1 MTDISKPG
9 AARAA
14 PDHQDMPGDPGR
26 SWTGCR
32 IGMLLLPGFNS
43 FAAQGFLDP
52 FRAANYLR
60 GERIYSWEFLSPGG
74 GTVRAS
80 SGLEIGATQ
89 AIAECPTHFEWLL
102 VNASWTPEAFRDR
115 DLQSWLR
122 LASRQGASLG
132 GVDTGAFVLA
142 WAGLIE
148 RQRTVVHYE
157 HQAAF
162 NELFPGIPT
171 DESLYVIDGRRF
183 SCCGGVAAVDLALE
197 LIRRRDGIELAN
209 AAARYI
215 FHERL
220 RDSGEAQVPRVL
232 QPVGYQV
239 PAKLREAILLM
250 ERNIEEPLTQPE
262 LSRYLGLSVRQVQR
276 IFRQYVGV
284 TPVRYYLN
292 LRLDRGRG
300 LVTQTEMPIM
310 EIAAL
315 CGFTRGE
322 QFSRAYVKRYRITPM
337 RDRIEGRIPF
347 QFRDFSD
354 HPGYRSV

>member
-1 MTDISKPG
+1 
-9 AARAA
+9 
-14 PDHQDMPGDPGR
+14 
-26 SWTGCR
+26 
-32 IGMLLLPGFNS
+32 MLLLPGFNG

-60 GERIYSWEFLSPGG
+60 GERIYSWQLLSLQGVG
-74 GTVRAS
+74 VTAS
-80 SGLEIGATQ
+80 NGLEIGGTIS
-89 AIAECPTHFEWLL
+89 IAESAPDFDLL
-102 VNASWTPEAFRDR
+102 MINSSWTPEAFQDR
-115 DLQSWLR
+115 DLQAWLR
-122 LASRQGASLG
+122 LASRQGVMLG

-142 WAGLIE
+142 YAGLLE

-157 HQAAF
+157 HLAAF
-162 NELFPGIPT
+162 NALFPAVPT
-171 DESLYVIDGRRF
+171 EESLYAIDGKRF
-183 SCCGGVAAVDLALE
+183 SCCGGVAAVDLGLE

-220 RDSGEAQVPRVL
+220 RDGAEAQVPRLL

-239 PAKLREAILLM
+239 PEKLREAILLM

-262 LSRYLGLSVRQVQR
+262 LASYLDLSVRQVQR

-284 TPVRYYLN
+284 TPVRHYLN

-315 CGFTRGE
+315 CGFSRVE
-322 QFSRAYVKRYRITPM
+322 QFSRAYVKRYQITPI

-347 QFRDFSD
+347 QLRDFTD